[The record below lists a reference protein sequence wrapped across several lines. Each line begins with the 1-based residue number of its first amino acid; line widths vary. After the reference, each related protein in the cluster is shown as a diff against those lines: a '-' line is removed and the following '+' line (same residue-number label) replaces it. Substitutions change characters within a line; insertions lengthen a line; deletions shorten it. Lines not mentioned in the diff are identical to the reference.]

1 MQESTTPALDT
12 RYPSTELI
20 ECPYPHF
27 DRAREETPVYF
38 EESTQMFVVY
48 RHEDIM
54 FVLSHPEVF
63 PHQPINDNGIMFGD
77 VPLISSVGP
86 PEHTAMRRLAFE
98 PLKPERLKS
107 YEPLIAE
114 ISDSLIDAFI
124 AEGSLEFVEQF
135 AIPLPARVICRLMDF
150 PEEGPDF
157 QLIVDSLSMKSA
169 DKPGTSDVGIGF
181 DRGAKR
187 TGIHDFIRDALES
200 RQTNPGDDIL
210 SQILQTQIARD
221 GSLNMPLLMTICT
234 ELAAGGVITTAQMM
248 GNALMLLL
256 QHQEQMAKVRAD
268 HKLIPWV
275 LEESLRLEAPV
286 QSEPRISVSDATVG
300 GVDIPA
306 GSTVLVV
313 LGSGN
318 RDPERFTEPERFDV
332 DRSRDQIK
340 AHLGFGYGMHFCLG
354 APLARLEGTIGF
366 RRLFDRLG
374 EIRLAPGRN
383 DFAHIASTHF
393 RALRWLQIDFDA
405 A

>member
-1 MQESTTPALDT
+1 MVVES

-27 DRAREETPVYF
+27 DWAREESPIYF
-38 EESTQMFVVY
+38 DEATQMYVVY

-63 PHQPINDNGIMFGD
+63 PHQPVHDNGIMFGD
-77 VPLISSVGP
+77 VPLISSVGA

-98 PLKPERLKS
+98 PLKPGRLKS

-114 ISDSLIDAFI
+114 ISDSLIDAFV
-124 AEGSLEFVEQF
+124 AQGSVEFVEQF

-150 PEEGPDF
+150 PEQGPDF

-169 DKPGTSDVGIGF
+169 DRPGTSDVGIGF

-187 TGIHDFIRDALES
+187 TGIHDFIRDALER
-200 RQTNPGDDIL
+200 RQNDPGDDIL
-210 SQILQTQIARD
+210 TQILQTQIERD
-221 GSLNMPLLMTICT
+221 GSLNLPLLMTICT

-248 GNALMLLL
+248 VNALMLLL
-256 QHQEQMAKVRAD
+256 QYPEQMAKVRAD

-275 LEESLRLEAPV
+275 LEESLRLESPV
-286 QSEPRISVSDATVG
+286 QSEPRISVADATVG
-300 GVDIPA
+300 GMKVPA
-306 GSTVLVV
+306 GSTLLLV

-332 DRSRDQIK
+332 DRPRAQIK

-366 RRLFDRLG
+366 QRLFDRLG
-374 EIRLAPGRN
+374 EIRLEPDTN
-383 DFAHIASTHF
+383 DFVHIASTHF
-393 RALRWLQIDFDA
+393 RALRSLHINFDTP
-405 A
+405 